1 MIIELAHAKTVNR
14 IAKSARRY
22 GCSQNCSFC
31 SEISTSQKSS
41 SDHRVLVD
49 TKFLTKASFGG
60 VLDSSSDLGE
70 VHKGVISDKA
80 NKT

>member
-1 MIIELAHAKTVNR
+1 MNSIF
-14 IAKSARRY
+14 KSARRY
-22 GCSQNCSFC
+22 CCSQNCNFC
-31 SEISTSQKSS
+31 GEISTSQKSS

-49 TKFLTKASFGG
+49 TKLGTKASFGG

-70 VHKGVISDKA
+70 VHKGVISDMV